1 MSVAIYYNCNSTL
14 LTALLKTNVC
24 QYDGLIMGGN
34 VFSSRILI
42 LLFNMHKM
50 SSITVSINS
59 GMKLQQNCC
68 QTCISGTLINLLA
81 TYALSKLEANFQRN
95 TPFLALCVSLILILA
110 HLILPGKQHSFPC
123 QQTKCSMLT

>member
-1 MSVAIYYNCNSTL
+1 MAIYYNCNSTL

-68 QTCISGTLINLLA
+68 LTCISGTLINLLA

-95 TPFLALCVSLILILA
+95 TPFLALSVSLILILA
-110 HLILPGKQHSFPC
+110 HLILSGKQHSFPC